1 MTAQKPMT
9 PADVAELLN
18 VSTGLVY
25 KLVAAGEFPN
35 TERFAGVLRISVE
48 DLAAYRQRSRL
59 NATS

>member
-1 MTAQKPMT
+1 MSTEKPLT
-9 PADVAELLN
+9 PADVAQLLN

-35 TERFAGVLRISVE
+35 AERYGAVVRIPRADV
-48 DLAAYRQRSRL
+48 AAYRQRSRV

>member
-1 MTAQKPMT
+1 MT
-9 PADVAELLN
+9 PADVAEVLN

-35 TERFAGVLRISVE
+35 TERFAGVLRISAE